1 MRKILLASTA
11 LVALSSVSAMA
22 ADITISG
29 GYNFMFQNDTKDED
43 TDSGAFASEGD
54 VNIKFSNTTD
64 SGLTTTLNYGLH
76 ETGLNSSVPGDTL
89 NGAAATDESSDGAAY
104 DDLNASLTGDFGTIY
119 FDPAGDDVAIGG
131 FDEYADKAGEGSD
144 SGMASG
150 YRGGILGAS
159 GTTLGYKLPT
169 LMDGVTIALSAGEA
183 ASEYFG
189 YGIKYDAGTFAA
201 SYVKE
206 TTNTQTNTFVGG
218 GMTLG
223 DISIGVEQV
232 TYEDDDAAADE
243 RKTEAFGVA
252 YAMGDITLAYEMG
265 SMDDEAQNEEI
276 ENHKQMAVSYAVAPG
291 ITAILTSSEVDSNNA
306 GTVGTDDNDKEMTEL
321 QLKLAF

>member
-76 ETGLNSSVPGDTL
+76 ETGLNATKAGDTL
-89 NGAAATDESSDGAAY
+89 AGNAATDSSSDGAAY

-144 SGMASG
+144 SGMATG

-159 GTTLGYKLPT
+159 GTTLGFKLPSVV
-169 LMDGVTIALSAGEA
+169 DGVTIALSAGEA

-189 YGIKYDAGTFAA
+189 YGVKYEAGGFAA

-206 TTNTQTNTFVGG
+206 TTNTVTNTFVGG
-218 GMTLG
+218 GMSFG
-223 DISIGVEQV
+223 DISIGLEQV
-232 TYEDDDAAADE
+232 TYKDDDAAADE
-243 RKTEAFGVA
+243 RKTEAFGIA
-252 YAMGDITLAYEMG
+252 YSMGDITLAYEMG
-265 SMDDEAQNEEI
+265 SMDDEAESEEI

-291 ITAILTSSEVDSNNA
+291 ITAIVTSSEVDSNDG
-306 GTVGTDDNDKEMTEL
+306 GTVGNDDNDKEMTEL

>member
-29 GYNFMFQNDTKDED
+29 GYNFMFQNDTKDEE

-64 SGLTTTLNYGLH
+64 SGLTTTLNYGMH
-76 ETGLNSSVPGDTL
+76 ETGLNSS
-89 NGAAATDESSDGAAY
+89 AATDNLAGNAATAVNSDGAAY

-159 GTTLGYKLPT
+159 GTTVGFKLPT
-169 LMDGVTIALSAGEA
+169 VMDGVTIALSAGEA

-189 YGIKYDAGTFAA
+189 YGLKYDAGTFAA

-218 GMTLG
+218 GMSFG

-232 TYEDDDAAADE
+232 SYEDDDAAADE

-252 YAMGDITLAYEMG
+252 YSMGDITLAYEMG

-291 ITAILTSSEVDSNNA
+291 ITAILTSSEVDSNND

>member
-29 GYNFMFQNDTKDED
+29 GYNFIYQNDTKKED
-43 TDSGAFASEGD
+43 TDAGSFASEGD

-64 SGLTTTLNYGLH
+64 SGLTTTLNYGMH
-76 ETGLNSSVPGDTL
+76 ETGLNASKAGDTL
-89 NGAAATDESSDGAAY
+89 NGAAATDVSSDGAAY

-150 YRGGILGAS
+150 YRGGIMGAS
-159 GTTLGYKLPT
+159 GTTVGFKLPT
-169 LMDGVTIALSAGEA
+169 VMEGVTIALSAGEA
-183 ASEYFG
+183 ATEYFG
-189 YGIKYDAGTFAA
+189 YGLKYDAGTFAA

-218 GMTLG
+218 GMSFG

-232 TYEDDDAAADE
+232 SYEDDDAAADE

-252 YAMGDITLAYEMG
+252 YSMGDITLAYEMG

>member
-43 TDSGAFASEGD
+43 TDSGSFASEGD

-64 SGLTTTLNYGLH
+64 SGLTTTLNYGMH
-76 ETGLNSSVPGDTL
+76 ETGLNST
-89 NGAAATDESSDGAAY
+89 AATDNLAGNAATAVNSDGAAY
-104 DDLNASLTGDFGTIY
+104 DDLNASLSGDFGTIY

-150 YRGGILGAS
+150 YRGGIMGAS

-183 ASEYFG
+183 AGEYFG

-265 SMDDEAQNEEI
+265 SMDDEAENEEI